1 MRSFIYTCVTALMAA
16 QALAGDDKWLS
27 PVYTQIF
34 QNPLP
39 IPADKAPM
47 YTYYNHTTGNW
58 IDYYEINIKPLEQQ
72 VYPGL
77 KKAQLVGY
85 DGTAPGPTFRMT
97 RGREAVVRFKN
108 YGNTDI
114 SVHLHG
120 SYSRAPFDGWAEDTT
135 KPGQYKDYYYPNKQS
150 GRTLWYHDH
159 AAHITAEN
167 AYFGQAG
174 FYILRDPAEDSLGL
188 PSGKYDVLLG
198 LASKQY
204 NADGTLFSPAGETT
218 SLWGDVIHVN
228 GQPWPF
234 HKVEPRKYRLRFLDM
249 SVSRAFKL
257 TFEESNKKIPFQVVG
272 ADTGLL
278 TGPVTTDNLEISMAE
293 RWEVVIDF
301 SAYAGKNVTLKNARD
316 VQHDEDYNSTDKVM
330 QFVVG
335 TQVTSQQG
343 NGNVPS
349 ALRDVPFPPRKNG
362 IDRSFKFG
370 KSGGQW
376 TVNGVTFADVQNRIL
391 AKPQRGQVEIW
402 ELENSAGGWSHPVHI
417 HLVDFQ
423 IISRTKGKRS
433 VLPYEQV
440 ALKDVVLL
448 GENEVVQV
456 IARYA
461 PWDGVYMFHCHN
473 LVHEDHDMM
482 AAFNV
487 TSLKD
492 FGYPETTKFI
502 DPMEQRWRSK
512 PISPADDTRAAIM
525 QRLYEFDSI
534 NAYKDPE
541 KVEDALVDYWKNG
554 PKKFVTSTS
563 TVVAT
568 RPASQ
573 TAQPSSQAAQATSKA
588 AQAQSQAPQAPS
600 QAVAP
605 APSRAAAASSTKPA
619 TGASSTSAGG
629 SGNSN
634 SGGSF
639 KIDDKAT
646 KNADKAAKDAAKDA
660 DKAAKDAAKNA
671 DKAAKDAAKA
681 QKKQAK
687 TG

>member
-1 MRSFIYTCVTALMAA
+1 M
-16 QALAGDDKWLS
+16 
-27 PVYTQIF
+27 
-34 QNPLP
+34 
-39 IPADKAPM
+39 
-47 YTYYNHTTGNW
+47 
-58 IDYYEINIKPLEQQ
+58 
-72 VYPGL
+72 
-77 KKAQLVGY
+77 
-85 DGTAPGPTFRMT
+85 
-97 RGREAVVRFKN
+97 
-108 YGNTDI
+108 
-114 SVHLHG
+114 
-120 SYSRAPFDGWAEDTT
+120 
-135 KPGQYKDYYYPNKQS
+135 
-150 GRTLWYHDH
+150 
-159 AAHITAEN
+159 
-167 AYFGQAG
+167 
-174 FYILRDPAEDSLGL
+174 
-188 PSGKYDVLLG
+188 LLG
-198 LASKQY
+198 LSSKQY
-204 NADGTLFSPAGETT
+204 NSDGTLFSPAGETD

-234 HKVEPRKYRLRFLDM
+234 HKVEPRKYRLRFLDT

-257 TFEESNKKIPFQVVG
+257 TFEESNKKIPFQVIG

-278 TGPVTTDNLEISMAE
+278 TGPVTSDNLEISMAE

-301 SAYAGKNVTLKNARD
+301 SAYAGKNVTLKNGRD

-349 ALRDVPFPPRKNG
+349 ALRNVPFPPNKNG

-391 AKPQRGQVEIW
+391 AKPERGQVEIW

-423 IISRTKGKRS
+423 ILSRTKGKRS
-433 VLPYEQV
+433 VLPYEQA

-448 GENEVVQV
+448 GENEVVRV

-502 DPMEQRWRSK
+502 DPMEERWRSR
-512 PISPADDTRAAIM
+512 PITASDDSRAAIM
-525 QRLYEFDSI
+525 KRLYEFDLT

-541 KVEDALVDYWKNG
+541 KIEAALVDYWKNG
-554 PKKFVTSTS
+554 PKKFVTSTIAS
-563 TVVAT
+563 RPGSQAT
-568 RPASQ
+568 SQPAKA
-573 TAQPSSQAAQATSKA
+573 TSQAA
-588 AQAQSQAPQAPS
+588 QAPS

-605 APSRAAAASSTKPA
+605 ASSKAAATAASSTKSA
-619 TGASSTSAGG
+619 ASANNTPAGG
-629 SGNSN
+629 SGNTK
-634 SGGSF
+634 SGGSV
-639 KIDDKAT
+639 KVDSKAT
-646 KNADKAAKDAAKDA
+646 KDADKAAKDAAKDA
-660 DKAAKDAAKNA
+660 EKAAKEME
-671 DKAAKDAAKA
+671 KA
-681 QKKQAK
+681 QKKN
-687 TG
+687 G